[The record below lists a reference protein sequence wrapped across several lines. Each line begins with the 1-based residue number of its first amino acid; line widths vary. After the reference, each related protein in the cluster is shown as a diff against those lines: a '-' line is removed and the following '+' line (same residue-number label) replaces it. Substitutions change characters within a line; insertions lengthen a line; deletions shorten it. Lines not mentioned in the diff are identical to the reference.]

1 MRLTLHNHKF
11 IDSEDKPIIPNEEYK
26 KLISLA
32 KEVSLMLHKYSLVD
46 SQKRLVEDILDK
58 NSLNKSIYWPEFFGK
73 K

>member
-26 KLISLA
+26 KLVSSA
-32 KEVSLMLHKYSLVD
+32 KEFSLMLHKYSLVD

>member
-26 KLISLA
+26 KLVFSA

>member
-26 KLISLA
+26 KLVSLA

-58 NSLNKSIYWPEFFGK
+58 NSLNKSIYWPEFFCK

>member
-26 KLISLA
+26 KLVSLA

-58 NSLNKSIYWPEFFGK
+58 NSLNKSIYWPELFGK
-73 K
+73 Q

>member
-26 KLISLA
+26 KLVYLA